1 MVNKERP
8 LQKTDLIMAR
18 GFRKYD
24 MPFIM
29 SVLDALYQNSNDVN
43 KTSLQMEVHRETIM
57 RWSEKHGAA
66 YNAQR
71 QLQTIDNAIIQTS
84 PSMERLRED
93 AATNLESVKEMIL
106 IRMKEIIPGTKNL
119 DQLSRAYKTLYECIN
134 GIKDGDLPEDKS
146 FLQIINLQI
155 NGMKGQIEGE
165 TKDIEY
171 ESTND

>member
-1 MVNKERP
+1 
-8 LQKTDLIMAR
+8 MAK

-24 MPFIM
+24 MPFIL
-29 SVLDALYQNSNDVN
+29 SVLDALYQNNDDVN
-43 KTSLQMEVHRETIM
+43 KTSLQIGVHRETIM
-57 RWSEKHGAA
+57 RWAEKHGND

-71 QLQTIDNAIIQTS
+71 QLRAIDKAFVQAS
-84 PSMERLRED
+84 PSMDRLRED
-93 AATNLESVKEMIL
+93 AVTDIETVKEMIL
-106 IRMKEIIPGTKNL
+106 KKMKEVIPHTKNL

-155 NGMKGQIEGE
+155 NGMKGKIEGE

-171 ESTND
+171 EPTDN